1 MQIDGYEELVEI
13 GRGGY
18 AVVYRARQPRFDR
31 QVAIKVMTAPGFG
44 DTDRARFEREALAM
58 GRLSWHPHIV
68 VVHETG
74 TTDTGLPFLV
84 EEYVERG
91 SLGERVRDQ
100 GPLPVGEALA
110 ATVQLCAAAH
120 TAHEADL
127 LHRDIKPDN
136 ALVDALGRIKLT
148 DFGIAAVTGS
158 TLTATGLVTATIAH
172 AAPEVL
178 NGQRATTAADV
189 YSLGSTLYEL
199 LAGSP
204 AFIRDTDES
213 IVPMVVRA
221 TTEPVPDLTA
231 VGVPAPVV
239 AVVEAAMAKEPTAR
253 PATALE
259 YGRQLQEVEAELGLP
274 VTPLA
279 VRTGTVA
286 AATAGADTAAHPV
299 VPVTPPPD
307 PRATVAGAVVTPNPP
322 APAPAPAPS
331 SPASDVQVTAPEVP
345 AVAGPAVTHR
355 DQPVARPVTEETAP
369 VAAVVGAAAPPG
381 APPSAAGTKGRGGR
395 GVLVALVAVVL
406 VLVAGGYLVTRD
418 GDADEARS
426 TTGGDAG
433 GGGADEEAEPADT
446 VVVETGDRPFRIAV
460 TPEAAWVT
468 NAEGGTVSR
477 LDPEDGEV
485 VATIE
490 VGGEVIGVAADAE
503 AAWVADTD
511 AGTVL
516 RYPVDGGDP
525 ASVAVGAQPRI
536 VALTGSDVWVTLLGD
551 NAVARV
557 DRASGAVVA
566 TIPVGRDP
574 RGLVADGDDVWVT
587 NYADG
592 SVSRIDVA
600 TNTVVATVAVGG
612 NPVNAVVAEAGVW
625 VADPGSDSL
634 VLIDP
639 ATNAEANRVTGVGDG
654 PNGMAL
660 AGDDLF
666 VSMAGDDE
674 VIRYD
679 AATGEARQAIPAGT
693 APAGLAVFDETLW
706 VADSEDDT
714 VRLIPLG

>member
-1 MQIDGYEELVEI
+1 MEIEGYEELVEI

-44 DTDRARFEREALAM
+44 ETDRARFEREALAM

-74 TTDTGLPFLV
+74 TTDSGLPYLIEEFV
-84 EEYVERG
+84 EGG

-110 ATVQLCAAAH
+110 ATIQLCAAAH

-178 NGQRATTAADV
+178 NGKRATTAADV

-199 LAGSP
+199 LVGSP
-204 AFIRDTDES
+204 AFTRETDES

-221 TTEPVPDLTA
+221 TTEPVPDLRA
-231 VGVPAPVV
+231 RGIPEPVV
-239 AVVEAAMAKEPTAR
+239 AAVEAAMAKEPTER
-253 PATALE
+253 PPSALE
-259 YGRQLQEVEAELGLP
+259 YGRLLQEAEAALGLP

-279 VRTGTVA
+279 VRAGTA
-286 AATAGADTAAHPV
+286 AAAPAAGDDTVAHPV
-299 VPVTPPPD
+299 VPVAPPPD
-307 PRATVAGAVVTPNPP
+307 PGATVAGAVVTPDPTPP
-322 APAPAPAPS
+322 PPPPVAES
-331 SPASDVQVTAPEVP
+331 HVTAPEVP
-345 AVAGPAVTHR
+345 VAAADPAVTHR
-355 DQPVARPVTEETAP
+355 DQPAVGAVTDETAAVP
-369 VAAVVGAAAPPG
+369 VVGGAAAPPG
-381 APPSAAGTKGRGGR
+381 APSAEPERKARGGR
-395 GVLVALVAVVL
+395 GVLVAVVAVLL

-418 GDADEARS
+418 GDTDGA
-426 TTGGDAG
+426 DAG
-433 GGGADEEAEPADT
+433 GGSGSGGGGGGEVAEPDEA

-477 LDPEDGEV
+477 LDPTSGEV
-485 VATIE
+485 VATVDI
-490 VGGEVIGVAADAE
+490 GGEVIGVGADAE

-511 AGTVL
+511 VGTLVRL
-516 RYPVDGGDP
+516 PVDGGDP
-525 ASVAVGAQPRI
+525 SSVAVGAQPRI
-536 VALTGSDVWVTLLGD
+536 VALTPTDAWVTLLGE
-551 NAVARV
+551 NSVARV
-557 DRASGAVVA
+557 DRASGTVVA

-574 RGLVADGDDVWVT
+574 RGLVVDGDDVWVT

-592 SVSRIDVA
+592 TVSRIDA
-600 TNTVVATVAVGG
+600 AGNTVVATVPVGG
-612 NPVNAVVAEAGVW
+612 NPVNAVVADAGVW
-625 VADPGSDSL
+625 VADPGTDSL
-634 VLIDP
+634 ILIDP
-639 ATNAEANRVTGVGDG
+639 EADAEADRITGVGDG

-666 VSMAGDDE
+666 VSMAGDNE
-674 VIRYD
+674 VIRFD

-693 APAGLAVFDETLW
+693 APAGLAVFEGTLW